1 MLLMALLLAFSFAMA
16 EGRFGTRQQL
26 VVDEANAIGTTDLR
40 SQMLT
45 EPYRQEVRELLRG

>member
-1 MLLMALLLAFSFAMA
+1 MALLLAFSFAMA